1 MEKDM
6 SDQKQPTQQQEDT
19 TEQQPCQSQEQDINN
34 PNIDVP
40 TDTVETDSAKQSQF
54 SEAESAEQVQIQ
66 DLETPE
72 LTPAT
77 VEQEEA
83 AAGQP
88 DITEP
93 AMETSPEAAGSE
105 EEAAED
111 EPDDEPELIEGEF
124 DTTLESVVEAILFA
138 SDEPVSLQKLVEIAE
153 AGSVKTIRKA
163 VKALNKKYRLGR
175 FSFRI
180 EELAGGYQMMTLSC
194 FNPWLTKLIKV
205 RSDNKLSPAQLET
218 LAIVAYKQP
227 IIRADIEAIRGV
239 ATGEVIRNLMYKGL
253 VKIVGRAEI
262 LGRPMLYGTTKKFL
276 DIFGLA
282 SLKDLPKIE
291 ELKNPEK
298 GS

>member
-1 MEKDM
+1 M

-19 TEQQPCQSQEQDINN
+19 TQQQPCQSQEQDITS
-34 PNIDVP
+34 PNMEMP
-40 TDTVETDSAKQSQF
+40 TDTAETDSAKQSQF

-72 LTPAT
+72 LTPST
-77 VEQEEA
+77 TEQEQA

-93 AMETSPEAAGSE
+93 AMETLPEAAGSE
-105 EEAAED
+105 EEAVED

-138 SDEPVSLQKLVEIAE
+138 SEAPVSLQKLVEIAE

-163 VKALNKKYRLGR
+163 VKSINKKYRLGR

-180 EELAGGYQMMTLSC
+180 EELAGGYQMMTLAC